1 MSEQIE
7 VRQDRSEM
15 DVIFVHSELDDRGLS
30 AAEFRV
36 YCHLARRA
44 GKGTAFPGIRSMSE
58 KCNLVT
64 GTVVTA
70 IKSLESCG
78 MIIASRTAGQTTRYT
93 LTAKSKWTPLVGLA
107 HPPTVSK
114 GITDC
119 AKPTNATVS
128 KGITKGNPKEGNP
141 IPVFPIELQTAEFAA
156 AWEEF
161 LQHRKENK
169 WPMTELS
176 TKKQLKF
183 LKQFG
188 SSRACEL
195 IDNAIRQG
203 WRGIYDNNNS
213 GKSASKKPAIEN
225 GDSWAFTPK
234 F

>member
-1 MSEQIE
+1 MSNI
-7 VRQDRSEM
+7 
-15 DVIFVHSELDDRGLS
+15 G
-30 AAEFRV
+30 
-36 YCHLARRA
+36 
-44 GKGTAFPGIRSMSE
+44 
-58 KCNLVT
+58 
-64 GTVVTA
+64 
-70 IKSLESCG
+70 
-78 MIIASRTAGQTTRYT
+78 
-93 LTAKSKWTPLVGLA
+93 
-107 HPPTVSK
+107 
-114 GITDC
+114 
-119 AKPTNATVS
+119 NATGKNGVT
-128 KGITKGNPKEGNP
+128 KGNPKEGNPKEGNP

-183 LKQFG
+183 LQPFG
-188 SSRACEL
+188 SARACEL